1 MVDTSVTSLYTIA
14 DVSIDPGEPLLRE
27 YAAFKLGV
35 KRSVLYFA
43 RRLLPLARQLIER
56 DEHQT
61 SWLLTSPAM
70 IAAPAAANLLCREL
84 YPLLKR
90 ELPAA
95 LRLSVVEIGT
105 ETDFATR
112 FHWKEGVRSFDYATL
127 DVEDRVRERQ
137 RLSASLVIEP
147 RLRDGTVLF
156 VNDIRVTGAHQRAM
170 ERYFE
175 HARAMAV
182 HWVYVIDVVQAVG
195 RSEPRLEARAQPHFA
210 GRPHATARVRGDR
223 VHEQVHSEEFLLLG
237 DEEIKQ
243 LLRRLDAG
251 RTSRLLELT
260 IAEGY
265 SRLAPFR
272 SKVDLLRSYAG
283 R

>member
-1 MVDTSVTSLYTIA
+1 VVDTSVTSLYTIS
-14 DVSIDPGEPLLRE
+14 DVSIDPVEPLLNE
-27 YAAFKLGV
+27 YAAFKLGA

-56 DEHQT
+56 DERQT

-84 YPLLKR
+84 HRLLR
-90 ELPAA
+90 QELPAA
-95 LRLSVVEIGT
+95 LRPSVVEIGT
-105 ETDFATR
+105 NTDVATG
-112 FHWKEGVRSFDYATL
+112 FHWKERDRSFDYATL

-147 RLRDGTVLF
+147 RLRDGAVLF

-175 HARAMAV
+175 RARVMAV
-182 HWVYVIDVVQAVG
+182 HWVYVIDIVQAVG
-195 RSEPRLEARAQPHFA
+195 RAEPRLEARLNHTSLEDLMQLL
-210 GRPHATARVRGDR
+210 GCEEIEYTSKCVQRV
-223 VHEQVHSEEFLLLG
+223 LLLG
-237 DEEIKQ
+237 GEEIEQ

-251 RTSRLLELT
+251 RRRRLLELT

-272 SKVDLLRSYAG
+272 SKVDLLRSHTG

>member
-1 MVDTSVTSLYTIA
+1 MVETSVTSLLTIA
-14 DVSIDPGEPLLRE
+14 DACIDPGKPLLRE

-61 SWLLTSPAM
+61 SWILTSPAM

-84 YPLLKR
+84 YPLLRR

-95 LRLSVVEIGT
+95 LSLSAVEIGS
-105 ETDFATR
+105 EADVATR

-127 DVEDRVRERQ
+127 DIGDRVRERQ

-147 RLRDGTVLF
+147 RLRDGAVLF
-156 VNDIRVTGAHQRAM
+156 VNDICVTGAHQRAM

-175 HARAMAV
+175 RARAMAV
-182 HWVYVIDVVQAVG
+182 HWLYVIDVVQAVG
-195 RSEPRLEARAQPHFA
+195 RSEPRLEARLNHTSLDNLMQLLAC
-210 GRPHATARVRGDR
+210 
-223 VHEQVHSEEFLLLG
+223 EEIEYTSKCIQKVLLLDG
-237 DEEIKQ
+237 KEIEQ
-243 LLRRLDAG
+243 LLSRLDA
-251 RTSRLLELT
+251 SRRRRLVELT

-265 SRLAPFR
+265 SLLAPFR

-283 R
+283 P

>member
-1 MVDTSVTSLYTIA
+1 VVDTSVTSLYTIA

-43 RRLLPLARQLIER
+43 RRVLPLARQLIER

-61 SWLLTSPAM
+61 FWVLTSPAM

-84 YPLLKR
+84 YSLLKR
-90 ELPAA
+90 ELSAA

-105 ETDFATR
+105 ETDVATR

-137 RLSASLVIEP
+137 RMSASLVIEP

-182 HWVYVIDVVQAVG
+182 HWVYVIDVLQAVG
-195 RSEPRLEARAQPHFA
+195 RSEPRLEAKLNHTSLDDLMQLLACEEIEYTSKCIQ
-210 GRPHATARVRGDR
+210 RV
-223 VHEQVHSEEFLLLG
+223 LLLG

>member
-1 MVDTSVTSLYTIA
+1 VVDTSVTSLHTIA
-14 DVSIDPGEPLLRE
+14 DASIDPGEPLLRE
-27 YAAFKLGV
+27 YPAFKLGA

-43 RRLLPLARQLIER
+43 RLLLPLARQLIER

-61 SWLLTSPAM
+61 SWVLTAPAM

-84 YPLLKR
+84 HPLLRR

-105 ETDFATR
+105 EKDAATR
-112 FHWKEGVRSFDYATL
+112 FQWKEGVRSFDYATL
-127 DVEDRVRERQ
+127 GVEDRVRERQ

-147 RLRDGTVLF
+147 EFRDGAVLF
-156 VNDIRVTGAHQRAM
+156 VNDIRVTGAHQCAM

-175 HARAMAV
+175 RARARAV
-182 HWVYVIDVVQAVG
+182 HWLYVVDVVQAVG
-195 RSEPRLEARAQPHFA
+195 RSEPRLEARLNHTSLDELMQLLACEEIEYTSKCIQ
-210 GRPHATARVRGDR
+210 RV
-223 VHEQVHSEEFLLLG
+223 LLLG
-237 DEEIKQ
+237 DEEIEQ

-251 RTSRLLELT
+251 RTGRLLELT

-265 SRLAPFR
+265 SGLAAFR
-272 SKVDLLRSYAG
+272 PKVDLLRSHPG